1 MMRSRVSSRRHGLA
15 YSKLEKQTYSMKN
28 HRFFKKAAVML
39 AATAFSLPFS
49 LDAQVAGSDSYA
61 ATDALGRK
69 VGTYDAPAK
78 EKTVI
83 MC

>member
-28 HRFFKKAAVML
+28 HRFFKKAAVIL

-49 LDAQVAGSDSYA
+49 LDAQVA
-61 ATDALGRK
+61 
-69 VGTYDAPAK
+69 
-78 EKTVI
+78 
-83 MC
+83 